1 MRCKLLEL
9 VRLFKQTAFLVLKNY
24 LHVWR
29 SSGQWVFLLSFARHP
44 HNLQY
49 SIILNPGVYILDIQ
63 LYHSK
68 AQQVEDDPN
77 VLRPC
82 SFIIGQCF
90 YALLLLC
97 QVWGFLLAQPPRS
110 LSKKLDGLGVY
121 SQGIRCRVTWQSWY
135 CLIMMHSLAVKV
147 HLLMTYSVPCW
158 K

>member
-1 MRCKLLEL
+1 M
-9 VRLFKQTAFLVLKNY
+9 
-24 LHVWR
+24 
-29 SSGQWVFLLSFARHP
+29 FLLSFARHP

-97 QVWGFLLAQPPRS
+97 QVWGFLLAQPPKS

-121 SQGIRCRVTWQSWY
+121 SQGIRCRVT
-135 CLIMMHSLAVKV
+135 
-147 HLLMTYSVPCW
+147 
-158 K
+158 